1 MLHNHAN
8 LKESDYYYYLCV
20 NTRLNYNRSCFLAWV
35 GSLASGSLFL
45 FSMLSVK
52 LCDITS
58 VSFTC
63 VSGSILGGLGLILS
77 STVKEF
83 KLLYITHSF
92 LFGLGTSLMYTPSLI
107 IIARR
112 FERWRSAATGF
123 VVACGSLGQ
132 VVLSPLLQFFME
144 AYGVLFT
151 FRWWGSIF
159 AVTTI
164 LSSLSFYLVDKK
176 DRNMKIA
183 KYNIKWRLLKDK
195 SFVVWMLIM
204 MVTNFTYYIPL
215 IHLVSIFTTL
225 RPRLHHTGFKL
236 HAS

>member
-1 MLHNHAN
+1 
-8 LKESDYYYYLCV
+8 
-20 NTRLNYNRSCFLAWV
+20 
-35 GSLASGSLFL
+35 
-45 FSMLSVK
+45 MLSVK

-58 VSFTC
+58 ISFTC
-63 VSGSILGGLGLILS
+63 VCGSILGGLGLILS
-77 STVKEF
+77 STVKEL

-144 AYGVLFT
+144 SYGVLFT

-164 LSSLSFYLVDKK
+164 VSSLSFYLVDKK
-176 DRNMKIA
+176 DKNLKIA

-195 SFVVWMLIM
+195 SFVVWMCIM
-204 MVTNFTYYIPL
+204 MVANFTYYIPL
-215 IHLVSIFTTL
+215 IHLVSMFTSL
-225 RPRLHHTGFKL
+225 FLQLSSDRTGRGSK
-236 HAS
+236 